1 MWLARSPRATAAAA
15 ATRPTLEMAMAGAK
29 SGGASQHMRASNP
42 ALGPEGQS
50 KKIFVGGLHYDTD
63 KVGLRKYFEQY
74 GKILS
79 SEVMYNRETNKSR
92 GFGS

>member
-1 MWLARSPRATAAAA
+1 MAGAVAPGNSSSSSNPPH
-15 ATRPTLEMAMAGAK
+15 TRDGHVGAK
-29 SGGASQHMRASNP
+29 SGGPSQHMRASNP
-42 ALGPEGQS
+42 ALGPRARE
-50 KKIFVGGLHYDTD
+50 KIFVGGLHYDTD

-92 GFGS
+92 VSAS